1 MASRKTEPT
10 PQPVVE
16 EIPATPSDKK
26 GQATPKRKTQEAANK
41 RGLVVDVKAD
51 AKERRAKDRQ
61 RRENEYAAMRSGD
74 ERNMPLEHRGPE
86 KRFIRDYID
95 ARTSVGEFLLPMSI
109 LFVILSLVLNS
120 QPALGGILIIGFYI
134 IVLMAAVETWLML
147 RRLKKAVIA
156 KFGENKLP
164 RGFTFYCI
172 ARSLNLRRFRTPRPK
187 VRRGEFPV

>member
-10 PQPVVE
+10 PT
-16 EIPATPSDKK
+16 PAIEAEPAAPSGKK
-26 GQATPKRKTQEAANK
+26 AAPTPKRKDQEAANK
-41 RGLVVDVKAD
+41 RGLVVDMKSD
-51 AKERRAKDRQ
+51 AKTRRAKDRA
-61 RRENEYAAMRSGD
+61 RREAEYAAMRSGD

-86 KRFIRDYID
+86 RRFIRDYID
-95 ARTSVGEFLLPMSI
+95 ARTSIGEFLLPFSL
-109 LFVILSLVLNS
+109 LFVILSLIFNDGS
-120 QPALGGILIIGFYI
+120 TGAILILGFYV

-147 RRLKKAVIA
+147 RRLKKTFAA

-164 RGFTFYCI
+164 RGFTFYAI